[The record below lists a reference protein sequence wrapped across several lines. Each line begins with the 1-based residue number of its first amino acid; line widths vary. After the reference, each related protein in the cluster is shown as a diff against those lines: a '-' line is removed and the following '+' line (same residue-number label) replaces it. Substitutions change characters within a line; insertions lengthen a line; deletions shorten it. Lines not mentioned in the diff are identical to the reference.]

1 MKENTIRI
9 IVSVFLI
16 VLGTLFLLTNFN
28 VLPWDITSMEVFWAF
43 LFGFIGVIFLSVF
56 FSNRENWWALIP
68 GFTLIGLGFV
78 AGNILPPRW
87 EDLGGA
93 VFLGMIGLSFLIIYL
108 TQREQW
114 WAIIPG
120 GVLVSLAGVVVA
132 SSLFSGEAAGGI
144 LFIGI
149 ALTFLVLYFRP
160 VEGTRMDWAIWPAG
174 ITGVMGLFL
183 LAGAIDVMRFI
194 WPLILIAVGGW
205 VLLRG
210 LRAKNM

>member
-1 MKENTIRI
+1 MRENTIRI
-9 IVSVFLI
+9 IVSIFLI
-16 VLGTLFLLTNFN
+16 VLGGLFLLENFN
-28 VLPWDITSMEVFWAF
+28 VLPWDLSSMEIFWAL
-43 LFGFIGVIFLSVF
+43 LFGFIGAIFLAVF

-68 GFTLIGLGFV
+68 GFTLLGLGIL
-78 AGNILPPRW
+78 AGDLLPPQY
-87 EDLGGA
+87 EDLSGA
-93 VFLGMIGLSFLIIYL
+93 IFLGMIGVSFLIIYL

-132 SSLFSGEAAGGI
+132 SNVFNGEAAGGV

-160 VEGTRMDWAIWPAG
+160 VDGTRMDWAIWPAG

-183 LAGAIDVMRFI
+183 LAGAVDVMRFI

>member
-1 MKENTIRI
+1 MRENTIRI
-9 IVSVFLI
+9 LVSVLLI
-16 VLGTLFLLTNFN
+16 LFGTIFLLVNFN
-28 VLPWDITSMEVFWAF
+28 VLPWDITAMNLFWAL
-43 LFGFIGVIFLSVF
+43 LFGTIGVVFLAVF

-68 GFTLIGLGFV
+68 GFTLIGLGIL
-78 AGNILPPRW
+78 AGEVLPPQY

-93 VFLGMIGLSFLIIYL
+93 IFLGMIGVSFLTIYL

-120 GVLVSLAGVVVA
+120 GVLVSLAAVVVA
-132 SSLFSGEAAGGI
+132 SNLFSGEAAGGI

-160 VEGTRMDWAIWPAG
+160 VSGERMDWALWPAG
-174 ITGVMGLFL
+174 ITGVMGLFI
-183 LAGAIDVMRFI
+183 LAGAVDIMRFV

-210 LRAKNM
+210 LRTKNM